1 MRVGRGGGCETAT
14 ARDRPPWKL
23 CSCARALFSAA
34 SSLLSPLSMSQA
46 QAKLLQLAQDG
57 RAEDLAAALSHP
69 DAPSLEFVDGR
80 GLSPLMHA
88 AKEDHAAV
96 CEALLGVGHEDDDA
110 PRRVAAIDYQ
120 SPHDGRTALHVA
132 AWYGALD
139 AIDVLVK
146 AGADATIPDGSGKT
160 AMQYEEVDE
169 DSSSDARSVRA
180 FLSSALSAFANPIEP
195 DDDEEAA
202 AEPTAEAEADEADEA
217 AEEPTSTTEEDAPE
231 PLSDSDRMLHEAC
244 RTGNLTA
251 AQRAMDMDAHPDRPN
266 PATGLTPLMLAAKGG
281 YLALVQFL
289 IEEAAADR
297 DAQHARSQRNTALM
311 FAVRHGQVDC
321 VSWMIS
327 KGACAVFGLSN
338 DDGESADTIIPIEK
352 VTAQQMEDV
361 ISSALATADSK
372 RASAQRPA
380 ATVAASSSAILA
392 PGARPEQKYPEEP
405 AEQEQERETPPP
417 AARAVASPPKQS
429 TPPQQPQRQE
439 KTPEPAMPEDQH
451 EDDLAEPQQETD
463 ESEQPELTLEQQRQ
477 RQRDLDDRLD
487 AQDRARAEA
496 EMHSRELP
504 SYEPPHAP
512 VRQFDP
518 NDTRAFLELPL
529 AQAIALLIARYNQTC
544 ADFNQQPVP
553 FIVAAL
559 QNLQYSGLN
568 LLLSGTSVG
577 QARTLHRLSDESLYP
592 LLEVL
597 NHAFPNCPLRSLDLS
612 FNHLARTSGQGV
624 AQFIA
629 QSSSLTAVN
638 LEGNDLERQAGEML
652 AEVLSSRHSSL
663 VRLNLHSNALGPQA
677 LTKLAAM
684 LSVNQTLTEL
694 NLGNTDC
701 DMIALLKLS
710 TALQNNRILKRLN
723 IDNPLLFSAQEETT
737 IHIARTLASNRSLV
751 SISMKGHHM
760 TDSGAAW
767 LAEFLLPN
775 ASLTEIDLRRN
786 ALSTTAVAGFVRS
799 IAHRPVECLILLDS
813 NLLKGQTFED
823 IEQAIA
829 DNKGR
834 NTVVWTSRQDK
845 HSLRAKAPL

>member
-1 MRVGRGGGCETAT
+1 M
-14 ARDRPPWKL
+14 
-23 CSCARALFSAA
+23 SA
-34 SSLLSPLSMSQA
+34 A

-57 RAEDLAAALSHP
+57 RAEELDAALSQP
-69 DAPSLEFVDGR
+69 DAPSLDFVDGR

-88 AKEDHAAV
+88 AKEDHATV

-110 PRRVAAIDYQ
+110 PRRVATIDFQ
-120 SPHDGRTALHVA
+120 SPTDGRTALHVA
-132 AWYGALD
+132 AFHGALD

-146 AGADATIPDGSGKT
+146 AGADATIADASGKT
-160 AMQYEEVDE
+160 VMQYEEVDD

-180 FLSSALSAFANPIEP
+180 FLSSALSAFANPIEQEDEETAQP
-195 DDDEEAA
+195 TEEAA
-202 AEPTAEAEADEADEA
+202 ADEADVA
-217 AEEPTSTTEEDAPE
+217 TEEPTSAPEEDAPE

-244 RTGNLTA
+244 RTGNLLA
-251 AQRAMDMDAHPDRPN
+251 AQRALDTDANPDRPN
-266 PATGLTPLMLAAKGG
+266 PATGLTALMLAAKGG
-281 YLALVQFL
+281 FLPIVQFL
-289 IEEAAADR
+289 IEEVAADR
-297 DAQHARSQRNTALM
+297 DAQHPRSQRNTALM

-327 KGACAVFGLSN
+327 KGACAVYGLSN

-361 ISSALATADSK
+361 ISSALAAADSK
-372 RASAQRPA
+372 RGSINAAAS
-380 ATVAASSSAILA
+380 TVAASSIPA
-392 PGARPEQKYPEEP
+392 PGARPEQKYPEE
-405 AEQEQERETPPP
+405 AEEEQFEDSPQV
-417 AARAVASPPKQS
+417 RAPSPPKQA
-429 TPPQQPQRQE
+429 TPPQQQQHHPDESQE
-439 KTPEPAMPEDQH
+439 QFPEESDEPH
-451 EDDLAEPQQETD
+451 EAD

-477 RQRDLDDRLD
+477 QQRELDDRLD

-496 EMHSRELP
+496 EMRSRELP
-504 SYEPPHAP
+504 SYEPPQAP
-512 VRQFDP
+512 MRQFDP

-529 AQAIALLIARYNQTC
+529 AQALALLIARYNQTC
-544 ADFNQQPVP
+544 GDLNQQPVP
-553 FIVAAL
+553 FIVSAL
-559 QNLQYSGLN
+559 QSLQYSGLN

-577 QARTLHRLSDESLYP
+577 QARTLNRLSDQSLYP

-624 AQFIA
+624 ASFIA

-652 AEVLSSRHSSL
+652 AEVLSTRHASL
-663 VRLNLHSNALGPQA
+663 LRLNLHSNALGPQA

-684 LSVNQTLTEL
+684 LTVNESLTEL

-701 DMIALLKLS
+701 DMIALLKIS
-710 TALQNNRILKRLN
+710 TALQSNRTLKRLN

-737 IHIARTLASNRSLV
+737 IHLARSLAINRSLI

-760 TDSGAAW
+760 TNSGAAW

-775 ASLTEIDLRRN
+775 VSLTEIDLRRN
-786 ALSTTAVAGFVRS
+786 ALSTTAMAGFVRS
-799 IAHRPVECLILLDS
+799 IAHRPVECLILADG
-813 NLLKGQTFED
+813 NLLKGQTFEE

-834 NTVVWTSRQDK
+834 NMVVWTSRQDK